1 MMLPFGIV
9 STSGIVSN
17 KEASLLL
24 RSSSPAKRSPWW
36 AKLARRSWTEAAS
49 VTRARFSSRAP
60 KSSSLQPAPARRA
73 SNAPVAEGAAG
84 DAAAGLS
91 CCCGAKGDRHRG
103 ILDVMVRGSKTGRA
117 ERQRRAGRGAAQTPN
132 VGPGGGEP
140 WRRGAQRWRNLL
152 RLRLRLR
159 PGRALGLVALGRP
172 DDDAD
177 AGKRLPLVQ
186 ILGPVY
192 ARG

>member
-1 MMLPFGIV
+1 MMLP
-9 STSGIVSN
+9 SGIVSN

-49 VTRARFSSRAP
+49 VTRARFSSRDP

-117 ERQRRAGRGAAQTPN
+117 ERLRRAGRGAAQTPN

-152 RLRLRLR
+152 RLRLRLQLR

-186 ILGPVY
+186 ILGPVD